1 MLPDVKWVLHKSC
14 ILWAGTAGLKPAL
27 AIFVIKS
34 GKYFTFLSILALWWL
49 TQGKPCLGVV
59 LGSCSLLLPF
69 YLSELT
75 GEKSEQAEHVFP
87 QGKNFISSE
96 EGNGQ
101 EMREETQQRMGLER
115 GFLNLAAP
123 CLHVFPPLQMRSE
136 ASVRKVKIR
145 ALFHNPLLIALGFLF
160 FAQLVT
166 SNLFV
171 QSLIPMFCWCW
182 MIYFSPQTETVHAFC
197 N

>member
-1 MLPDVKWVLHKSC
+1 MSSL
-14 ILWAGTAGLKPAL
+14 
-27 AIFVIKS
+27 
-34 GKYFTFLSILALWWL
+34 
-49 TQGKPCLGVV
+49 
-59 LGSCSLLLPF
+59 CSLLLPF

-75 GEKSEQAEHVFP
+75 GEKSEQAEHFFP

-115 GFLNLAAP
+115 GCLNLAAP
-123 CLHVFPPLQMRSE
+123 CLVFPPLQMRSE
-136 ASVRKVKIR
+136 ASVRKIKIR
-145 ALFHNPLLIALGFLF
+145 ALFHNPLLIALGFQKSFFLFFF

-171 QSLIPMFCWCW
+171 QSLIAMFC
-182 MIYFSPQTETVHAFC
+182 
-197 N
+197 